1 MRYAFIT
8 ARWCT
13 EWRHPLRRRGER
25 FKVDFVAD
33 CNRFRR
39 YFGFVCTIYWWWK
52 ALRAILNGTIVG
64 CSMNW
69 PCFLRTASGVSYQ

>member
-1 MRYAFIT
+1 MRYAFIA
-8 ARWCT
+8 ARRCT
-13 EWRHPLRRRGER
+13 KWRYSLSRRGER

-39 YFGFVCTIYWWWK
+39 YFGFICTVYRRWK
-52 ALRAILNGTIVG
+52 ALGTGLNGTIVG

-69 PCFLRTASGVSYQ
+69 P